1 MCTKA
6 MDDAGLHPAHAGA
19 GATWMRDALAPE
31 VIDLLSVVSRTSR
44 AETGWGKSNAHRCQ
58 RGGRDAGWL
67 EWRKGGRS

>member
-1 MCTKA
+1 
-6 MDDAGLHPAHAGA
+6 
-19 GATWMRDALAPE
+19 MRDALAPE